1 MAGVTVL
8 GRGVVRTQ
16 PDEATLTLT
25 VEATEPTPA
34 EALDDVARR
43 AQELASLCDE
53 LGIGAAQ
60 RVTAGATV
68 AERVEHDR
76 EGRPQHRGYLATNRL
91 VVRVGDGALAGRL
104 LAAAVG
110 RVAARVDGPWWSIA
124 LDNPARLEACRAAV
138 RDAQARAEA
147 YADAL
152 GARLGAIVAVRDPE
166 TKPPPGPEPRAGMRV
181 MSAEAIAPPV
191 EGGEQAVVAAVEIEF
206 ALEQG

>member
-1 MAGVTVL
+1 MASVTVL
-8 GRGVVRTQ
+8 GRGIVRTQ
-16 PDEATLTLT
+16 PDEAMLTLT
-25 VEATEPTPA
+25 VEATKPTPA
-34 EALDDVARR
+34 EALDDVAERGR
-43 AQELASLCDE
+43 ELTALCDE
-53 LGIGAAQ
+53 LGIAAEQ

-91 VVRVGDGALAGRL
+91 IVRVGDGALAGRL
-104 LAAAVG
+104 LGAAVA

-124 LDNPARLEACRAAV
+124 LDNPARLEACQTAAQDARARAA
-138 RDAQARAEA
+138 A

-166 TKPPPGPEPRAGMRV
+166 TRHPGPEPRGGMRL
-181 MSAEAIAPPV
+181 MSAAEGIAPPV
-191 EGGEQAVVAAVEIEF
+191 EGGEQAIVAAVEIEF